1 MIKNINMKKLNFNI
15 DYDYDIDSKE
25 QSSNSDIRLIKNLP
39 WIEKFRPSTLDE
51 IISNKPIV
59 DTLKGYI
66 QKQYLPHLLFCGPS
80 GTGKTSIIVA
90 CATELYGKSFNLMT
104 LHINASEERGI
115 EIVRNKIKDFVM
127 SKNFSSEKVSFKLII
142 LDEADA
148 MTTSAQGMLRRMIE
162 DYTQNARFCLICNK
176 LKNIDQA
183 IQSRCTNFRFSPLL
197 SDDIKQRLIS
207 ICFEQSIPYDSEGLD
222 LIINISN
229 GDMRKV
235 LNILQSINM
244 GYNLI
249 SYDTVSNCTGY
260 PHYTDI
266 IKIYKILNTSKLN
279 DSYDKILK
287 IFNSKQYILL
297 DIIKELH
304 KLLLLDVQNKKIS
317 IDRFKKIILQL
328 KFIEQKSLVSDS
340 NELLLTSLIAA
351 FY

>member
-1 MIKNINMKKLNFNI
+1 MQKNLNMQKKLNFEI
-15 DYDYDIDSKE
+15 DYDYDINE
-25 QSSNSDIRLIKNLP
+25 QTENHIKHIKNLP
-39 WIEKFRPSTLDE
+39 WIEKFRPTTLDE
-51 IISNKPIV
+51 IISNKHIV

-66 QKQYLPHLLFCGPS
+66 QKQYLPHLLLCGPS
-80 GTGKTSIIVA
+80 GTGKTSIIIA

-127 SKNFSSEKVSFKLII
+127 SKNFSSEKIPFKLII

-162 DYTQNARFCLICNK
+162 DYTQTARFCLICNK

-197 SDDIKQRLIS
+197 SNDIKDRLIK
-207 ICFEQSIPYDSEGLD
+207 ICLEQTIPYDEEGLD

-249 SYDTVSNCTGY
+249 SYDTVNICTGY
-260 PHYTDI
+260 PHKKDI
-266 IKIYKILNTSKLN
+266 LQIYKTLNKSTLIDSNNKIVKL
-279 DSYDKILK
+279 
-287 IFNSKQYILL
+287 FNNKQYMIL
-297 DIIKELH
+297 DVIKELH
-304 KLLLLDVQNKKIS
+304 KILINDVQNKKIS
-317 IDRFKKIILQL
+317 LDRFKKIILNL
-328 KFIEQKSLVSDS
+328 KFIEQKSLVCVSD
-340 NELLLTSLIAA
+340 ELLLSALIAS